1 MNKKLVKATTAAAL
15 VSTVVSPYATVMAQG
30 MEVESQSETAIK
42 EASSVEEAK
51 KELEKATERNKKA
64 LAAQQAALDELNLAK
79 EEREKA
85 TQKVQEAIA
94 KAEAAKATAEALLA
108 QKQTESKENL
118 AALNTQY
125 ADAQKAQADALAY
138 LAEQQKLL
146 EAQVEI
152 QEAANK
158 KLEEAQANITVTEQE
173 VAEKKGVLEKATA
186 QYDSA
191 VANVE
196 KAKEEMEAVQND
208 INASQSAKEQAKQ
221 ELAKAEEEKAN
232 AEAQVAGA
240 EQAVKD
246 ATAAYE
252 EAQKKVEEGTPEY
265 EAAKA
270 EEESARQSLESAK
283 TVLAEKEAAKTAAE
297 QALAEAQNL
306 VVDAETGITEA
317 DKELAVANAAVAVAN
332 AQAGYDAALSAQ
344 NQAQSVYE
352 TAKTAFDK
360 ESETYTKLGDQL
372 VATRFEMVNV
382 LQKETTLKQEI
393 EALNQKIE
401 DLKQNMESQAS
412 ILQGLKAKQAEA
424 ETAYTKA
431 QDALKAAEA
440 EKTNAE
446 TSVKDAELKVE
457 QAKQDALT
465 AQEKIKEGSLGFFAE
480 LGCQKAI
487 DRIKEYSSDKYEMYW
502 MFGDERDATSLENMK
517 EALEYIK
524 YCRDFLRTEQANG
537 NINTNYP
544 GDFKVSLDQIAA
556 AQVGANISSVTHK
569 HSGVVGDEN
578 LIWGMSMTPKDAY
591 NSWYT
596 EEKELYEKGETDPS
610 KIGHYTN
617 LRDSAN
623 NYSVIGIAIHDSV
636 WNEDGTFKH
645 SPTISQT
652 FNTTEATG
660 DSEDKFVYSVERYE
674 ELFMDYYNKLHA
686 QLNGEE
692 AAKKAL
698 EEAKAGL
705 ADAVKVVDTA
715 SEHVSTTKGKLD
727 EVTMNTAGQQDVV
740 DGLQAQLDQLN
751 KELEQKN
758 QELEAASAKEA
769 EIAVRLTDLD
779 KKVEESY
786 QNREELRNQTN
797 VAQKDLDEKTA
808 ATEAQKVILDEA
820 TDAYQKLAGEGNL
833 PTKEEADQMLEDAN
847 AQKAEAEKA
856 LADAKA
862 KEQEKLQALDAAN
875 TEVNHALNEVAAKQG
890 IYTEKKENS
899 QAIFRA
905 LVENRDQKKEALT
918 ASQNNL
924 ADAKNTLDG
933 YVQAYKEAEAK
944 YEKGS
949 AELNAA
955 YERMQAAQAD
965 YDFKLAAHN
974 ISKNVY
980 ETAKAGYEEAVA
992 AILPLREAKA
1002 EYDKAVADRK
1012 AQEGKVEDAE
1022 KDIVAKEALAT
1033 AIQKAMEAAKKD
1045 NAVLAGVTIDGLM
1058 EKPMTEEEYLYLN
1071 AYVEGYKKSL
1081 DEKAQA
1087 DEDSTASIDR
1097 VTASEMKYVE
1107 AKKYATQ
1114 TTADLLIAQD
1124 NYDKAVEADKEQN
1137 GGNNGSGNGGSGEQG
1152 GNQDN
1157 NQNGSGN
1164 TGNNGQS
1171 GNGNSQ
1177 SENNNQSG
1185 TNQEGTNQNDSNQND
1200 KSQNKPAETTP
1211 EKGNK
1216 APKTA
1221 DVSGIGMA
1229 SFGLFSSATLAAM
1242 ATMFKRKRRND
1253 EE

>member
-15 VSTVVSPYATVMAQG
+15 VSTIVSPYATVMAQG

-42 EASSVEEAK
+42 EAASVEEAK

-85 TQKVQEAIA
+85 TQKVQDAIA

-118 AALNTQY
+118 AVLNTQY

-146 EAQVEI
+146 EAQMEI

-173 VAEKKGVLEKATA
+173 VAEKKGILDKATA

-196 KAKEEMEAVQND
+196 KAKAEVESVQND
-208 INASQSAKEQAKQ
+208 INAAQSTKEQAKQ

-252 EAQKKVEEGTPEY
+252 EAQKKVEEGTPEL
-265 EAAKA
+265 EAARA
-270 EEESARQSLESAK
+270 EMTSAQQAWESAK
-283 TVLAEKEAAKTAAE
+283 AVLAEKETAKTAAQ
-297 QALAEAQNL
+297 QALTEAQNL
-306 VVDAETGITEA
+306 VVDAENGITEA
-317 DKELAVANAAVAVAN
+317 DKELAIANAAVAVAD
-332 AQAGYDAALSAQ
+332 AQAGYDSALAAQ
-344 NQAQSVYE
+344 NEAQAKLE
-352 TAKTAFDK
+352 TAQAELTSA
-360 ESETYTKLGDQL
+360 EAVYQKLNDACREQ
-372 VATRFEMVNV
+372 
-382 LQKETTLKQEI
+382 
-393 EALNQKIE
+393 NQKMQEAWANKEAINKRIE
-401 DLKQNMESQAS
+401 ELKGLIDSITKDMETQVS
-412 ILQGLKAKQAEA
+412 ILQGLQAKQAEV
-424 ETAYTKA
+424 ETVYKAA

-487 DRIKEYSSDKYEMYW
+487 DRIEEYSSGKYEEYW

-524 YCRDFLRTEQANG
+524 YCRDLLKDEVEKG
-537 NINTNYP
+537 NIEILYP
-544 GDFKVSLDQIAA
+544 EFKGDFKVSLDQIAA
-556 AQVGANISSVTHK
+556 AQVGANISSVIRD
-569 HSGVVGDEN
+569 HSHVVGNEN
-578 LIWGMSMTPKDAY
+578 LYWSDLKSPENAYDA
-591 NSWYT
+591 WYWT
-596 EEKELYEKGETDPS
+596 EKEMYEKGETNPS

-623 NYSVIGIAIHDSV
+623 NYSVIGIAVHDRV
-636 WNEDGTFKH
+636 MNEDGTFKNY
-645 SPTISQT
+645 STVSQT
-652 FNTTEATG
+652 FNTTLETG
-660 DSEDKFVYSVERYE
+660 DGKENFVYSVEEYE
-674 ELFMDYYNKLHA
+674 KLFTDYYNKLHA

-705 ADAVKVVDTA
+705 ADAVKVVDAASKTA
-715 SEHVSTTKGKLD
+715 STAKDNLDVAAGKTN
-727 EVTMNTAGQQDVV
+727 EQQGIV
-740 DGLQAQLDQLN
+740 DGFQAQLDQLN
-751 KELEQKN
+751 
-758 QELEAASAKEA
+758 QELAQKQQEAAKAEEDFQKLSAEMNELNEQTQAA
-769 EIAVRLTDLD
+769 ERYMN
-779 KKVEESY
+779 S
-786 QNREELRNQTN
+786 R
-797 VAQKDLDEKTA
+797 KTA
-808 ATEAQKVILDEA
+808 VANAEKVLAEKKADTEAKSVLLDEA
-820 TDAYQKLAGEGNL
+820 ADAYQKLTGERASGKL
-833 PTKEEADQMLEDAN
+833 PTKEEADQMLADAN

-862 KEQEKLQALDAAN
+862 KEQEKLQALAVTN
-875 TEVNHALNEVAAKQG
+875 EKVGEALKAVAEKEG
-890 IYTEKKENS
+890 ILTEKTDS
-899 QAIFRA
+899 YQAIFRA
-905 LVENRDQKKEALT
+905 LVDDRDQKKEALT

-924 ADAKNTLDG
+924 TDAKNTLDR
-933 YVQAYKEAEAK
+933 YAQAYKDAEAE

-965 YDFKLAAHN
+965 YDFKLTAHN

-980 ETAKAGYEEAVA
+980 ETAKAGYDEAVA
-992 AILPLREAKA
+992 AILPLREAKT

-1012 AQEGKVEDAE
+1012 TQEGKVEDAE

-1033 AIQKAMEAAKKD
+1033 AIQKVMEAAKKD

-1058 EKPMTEEEYLYLN
+1058 ETPMTEDEYLYLN

-1087 DEDSTASIDR
+1087 DKDSTANVDR
-1097 VTASEMKYVE
+1097 VTASEMKYAE

-1124 NYDKAVEADKEQN
+1124 NYEKAVEAEKEQN
-1137 GGNNGSGNGGSGEQG
+1137 ENNGSGDNGTG
-1152 GNQDN
+1152 DN
-1157 NQNGSGN
+1157 G
-1164 TGNNGQS
+1164 S

-1177 SENNNQSG
+1177 SENNNQNG
-1185 TNQEGTNQNDSNQND
+1185 TNQEGTNQNDKN
-1200 KSQNKPAETTP
+1200 QNKPAETTP

-1221 DVSGIGMA
+1221 DLSGIRMA